1 MLRRTLGR
9 TGAELSLVGL
19 GGIVLSGLPQA
30 EADRLVS
37 EAVDRGVC
45 YFDVA
50 PTYGDSQY
58 RLGPALAPYR
68 DQCFLACKTAERTA
82 ADSARELEESLRAL
96 RTDHVDVYQLHGL
109 ASLEE
114 VEKVFAPG
122 GAMETFGKAKEE
134 GKARFLGFSAH
145 SSEAAREALR
155 RYPFD
160 SVLFPFNFACWYQ
173 GKFGPEVLEAAQQ
186 AGAGRLAL
194 KAMALT
200 SWPKD
205 GRKYEKTWYEPLED
219 PELAALALRWTLSLD
234 VTAAVPPGEP
244 SCFWRAVTIAEQFRP
259 IEPEETERLRE
270 LAAGLEAIFPQ

>member
-19 GGIVLSGLPQA
+19 GGIVISGLPQS
-30 EADRLVS
+30 EADRIVS

-58 RLGPALAPYR
+58 LLGPALAPYR
-68 DQCFLACKTAERTA
+68 DQCFLACKTVERTA
-82 ADSARELEESLRAL
+82 VDSARELEGSLRAL

-109 ASLEE
+109 ASLAD

-122 GAMETFGKAKEE
+122 GAMETFVKAKEQ
-134 GKARFLGFSAH
+134 GRARFLGFSAH
-145 SSEAAREALR
+145 STEAALEALR

-160 SVLFPFNFACWYQ
+160 SVLFPFNFACWHQ
-173 GKFGPEVLEAAQQ
+173 GKFGPEVMEAAQH
-186 AGAGRLAL
+186 AGAARLAL
-194 KAMALT
+194 KAMART
-200 SWPKD
+200 FWPQG

-219 PELAALALRWTLSLD
+219 PEQAALALRWTLSLD
-234 VTAAVPPGEP
+234 VTAALPPGEP
-244 SCFWRAVTIAEQFRP
+244 HCFWQAVEIAEQFRP
-259 IEPEETERLRE
+259 IEPEETERLKE
-270 LAAGLEAIFPQ
+270 LAGTLTPIFPQ